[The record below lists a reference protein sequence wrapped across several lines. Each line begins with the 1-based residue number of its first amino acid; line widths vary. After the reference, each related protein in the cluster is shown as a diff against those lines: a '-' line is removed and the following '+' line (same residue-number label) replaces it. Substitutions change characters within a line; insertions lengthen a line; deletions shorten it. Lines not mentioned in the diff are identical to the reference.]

1 MIKIDATTKN
11 ELFESVCK
19 TAFEYLNLQGDCI
32 VEVDFVSEEEI
43 RTLNAQTRNV
53 DRVTDV
59 LSYPA
64 LDEIREF
71 TKRNYP
77 FEYDEEEKAV
87 RLGNIIICNEQ
98 VSRQAKEYGHSET
111 RESAYLF
118 LHGILHLLGYDH
130 IEEEDKVVMREK
142 EEGILNLLQITR

>member
-130 IEEEDKVVMREK
+130 IEENEKKQMREK
-142 EEGILNLLQITR
+142 EENVLSNLEINR